1 MWTMGDGDEWSDLPP
16 LSLDSDEVSSLQP
29 QMPGVL
35 PWAAI
40 AALGTAWRGRG
51 SELPDQLWGWRGSVP
66 DLGQEDRGWELATQ
80 GMRRMSPEN
89 PPPTPFPNLP

>member
-1 MWTMGDGDEWSDLPP
+1 MGLWTMGEGGKWSDPPP

-40 AALGTAWRGRG
+40 ATLGTAWRREGAQNFLSSCG
-51 SELPDQLWGWRGSVP
+51 VGGGSVP
-66 DLGQEDRGWELATQ
+66 DLGHED
-80 GMRRMSPEN
+80 
-89 PPPTPFPNLP
+89 